1 MRTDQLPTPNGV
13 DAGAKATFD
22 LDLGNLYREL
32 WLRVTCA
39 AGNKTAGELIEDI
52 VLEVNGKPVR
62 SHTPTELDE
71 IQTLNDTDLAV
82 KTSGTVGT
90 ADLVSYV
97 PIFLAEDWRKNT
109 ERGLGLGWNVVGVR
123 SFQLKVK
130 LLSGIVSPTLSG
142 WGSWDD
148 ADRNRGLGPLTKWK
162 RQDLD
167 AVGSPKDFQ
176 KVFDVGS
183 QDNFLQSLHL
193 WPTSTGISREV
204 IEAEL
209 KLNGGIIHS
218 RTADQNQ
225 AVLLSKGMNPSGEA
239 LRRYDLVLDESDS
252 INDMINLRGVSRQNL
267 KLTFD
272 GAPNGSLRVISLETG
287 PVE

>member
-13 DAGAKATFD
+13 DAVAKATFD
-22 LDLGNLYREL
+22 LDLGNLYREI

-39 AGNKTAGELIEDI
+39 AGNKTAGELIDDI
-52 VLEVNGKPVR
+52 TIDVNGKPAR
-62 SHTPTELDE
+62 THTPAELDE
-71 IQTLNDTDLAV
+71 IQTLIDSDLAV
-82 KTSGTVGT
+82 KTSGSVGT
-90 ADLVSYV
+90 ADLISFV
-97 PIFLAEDWRKNT
+97 PIFLAEDWRKNV
-109 ERGLGLGWNVVGVR
+109 ERGLGLGWNAIGIR
-123 SFQLKVK
+123 SLQVKVK
-130 LLSGIVSPTLSG
+130 MLSG

-148 ADRNRGLGPLTKWK
+148 ADRNRGLGPITKWK

-167 AVGSPKDFQ
+167 AVGTPKDFQ

-193 WPTSTGISREV
+193 WPTATGTSREV

-209 KLNGGIIHS
+209 KLNGGIIHN

-225 AVLLSKGMNPSGEA
+225 AVLMAKGMNPSGEA

-252 INDMINLRGVSRQNL
+252 INDMINLRGVNKQNL
-267 KLTFD
+267 KLTFN
-272 GAPNGSLRVISLETG
+272 GAPNGSLRTISLETG